1 MEVMEGVTL
10 FTVNLSTISTI
21 LGKVALPTAGGWNS
35 NKISPQAVLHQAG
48 HDYA

>member
-1 MEVMEGVTL
+1 MEGVTL
-10 FTVNLSTISTI
+10 FAVNLPASTISTI